1 MSRLGARLA
10 ALSHDDVLR
19 VARTGLVSAHDANVL
34 AEQLLVTKAPLPTW
48 ARDEVLLAPDLI
60 ANIICNLQW
69 RNDSAASAVCS
80 TWNAAWYDHL
90 ARMQVLKSPNPVR
103 LPASFFML
111 HKLDSSF
118 SELADWRLLHVLPLS
133 TGELVACCGYS
144 SSLSRP
150 CGAVINFSTSYD
162 VVSTCMCHWPATA
175 TELPGGQLLIAECNT
190 KNALRKVRVS
200 DGVTIAT
207 VPMPGFSPT
216 NGYFMCA
223 VSGTRIFAITAGSDD
238 FLDSGSVFA
247 HNLEGLQFEFAFDAG
262 REPKAIAA
270 ASSSEVI
277 IADAAQGVRL
287 FSSADGTHTRTLN
300 LSPLLHRARVRPLLM
315 AATAKRI
322 FVVCSDERDDESDEE
337 SDYDDVA
344 DSHHYLVALSHAG
357 ELIQYFNLTDRFT
370 QDEINI
376 DDCGLGVSG
385 DALMLSSFSHVT
397 VPYLKFSFFSS
408 IPRGSA

>member
-118 SELADWRLLHVLPLS
+118 SELPDWRLLHVLPLS
-133 TGELVACCGYS
+133 TGELVACCGNS
-144 SSLSRP
+144 KFTRP

-162 VVSTCMCHWPATA
+162 VVSMHVPLA
-175 TELPGGQLLIAECNT
+175 CN
-190 KNALRKVRVS
+190 
-200 DGVTIAT
+200 
-207 VPMPGFSPT
+207 
-216 NGYFMCA
+216 
-223 VSGTRIFAITAGSDD
+223 
-238 FLDSGSVFA
+238 
-247 HNLEGLQFEFAFDAG
+247 
-262 REPKAIAA
+262 
-270 ASSSEVI
+270 
-277 IADAAQGVRL
+277 
-287 FSSADGTHTRTLN
+287 
-300 LSPLLHRARVRPLLM
+300 
-315 AATAKRI
+315 
-322 FVVCSDERDDESDEE
+322 
-337 SDYDDVA
+337 
-344 DSHHYLVALSHAG
+344 SH
-357 ELIQYFNLTDRFT
+357 
-370 QDEINI
+370 
-376 DDCGLGVSG
+376 
-385 DALMLSSFSHVT
+385 
-397 VPYLKFSFFSS
+397 
-408 IPRGSA
+408 